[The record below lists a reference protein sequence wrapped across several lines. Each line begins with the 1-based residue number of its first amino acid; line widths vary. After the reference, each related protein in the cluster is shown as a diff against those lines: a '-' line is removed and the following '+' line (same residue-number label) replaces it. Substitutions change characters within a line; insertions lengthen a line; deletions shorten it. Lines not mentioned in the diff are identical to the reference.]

1 MTTLPWLIVP
11 GFLVPS
17 LIFIHVV
24 IVYRLL
30 TKTEVSFAAHPWS
43 GAGATKPT

>member
-24 IVYRLL
+24 IFHRLARGQTSL
-30 TKTEVSFAAHPWS
+30 TMHPWR
-43 GAGATKPT
+43 GADATNPT